1 MPIFR
6 ANSIE
11 VDNRLEQLGW
21 SREELMEIVDAMVSA
36 RNSCTDND
44 PISAPGWMSWKEGSR
59 RLREI
64 GLPKGLAK
72 SDADQI
78 PWVVDNKRGLRIAV
92 SNTDEGTGQKHP
104 QMPQNCSQK
113 GPATS
118 RVVGANQ
125 LNFFDQ
131 LDAGRSK
138 VVPLSLAG
146 RQPGVMASW
155 YLCVFGGGDEPRAE
169 LSLPVAAEGGY
180 FTDFVER
187 IVLLGP
193 DDGSTPIRRRDDD
206 EGGGEEFDIPVSRK

>member
-6 ANSIE
+6 ANPIE

-21 SREELMEIVDAMVSA
+21 SRAELLEVVGAMVSA

-44 PISAPGWMSWKEGSR
+44 PVSAPGWMSWKEGSR

-78 PWVVDNKRGLRIAV
+78 PWVVDLGRGLRIAV
-92 SNTDEGTGQKHP
+92 SNTDEGTGQPHP
-104 QMPQNCSQK
+104 QMPHNCSQK
-113 GPATS
+113 GPATN
-118 RVVGANQ
+118 RVVGGNQ
-125 LNFFDQ
+125 LNLFAQ
-131 LDAGRSK
+131 LDASNAK
-138 VVPLSLAG
+138 VVPLTMAG
-146 RQPGVMASW
+146 PQPGIIASW
-155 YLCVFGGGDEPRAE
+155 YLCVFGGGEEARAE
-169 LSLPVAAEGGY
+169 LSCPVAAEGGY

-193 DDGSTPIRRRDDD
+193 DDGGNPFLRREDD